1 MLLASAGA
9 FFFATRVFVD
19 FEPVRV
25 KAVRQPTPAADGKV
39 ELRVADQRLEA
50 LRAPV
55 AVIARIR
62 NDSRAPQELSLHL
75 DGNRVCAAT
84 VPANAGQRID
94 CVVEHGWTAAQS
106 DHAISVNGSPVPWTL
121 ESLELATHHGN
132 STGVLQGF
140 VLPAAS
146 RQFRR
151 PDGLWIALVW
161 VAVALLLL
169 PEPRGFE
176 SRAAR
181 LVYSL
186 VLTALLALVAVVAL
200 SPAFSPYLVVI
211 TPATFAAMVLL
222 ATLSRTWPA
231 ARRSAPV
238 VAAASWIWTWCGT
251 HQVWLVWTMAVAVT
265 VSTGMYGAR
274 AVGGSDEYG
283 YASQAEL
290 WLNGRLRTEQP
301 FVAQAPWPQAPQ
313 SFSPLAYRPD
323 PAEPTVLVPVYS
335 PGLPLLLALAKL
347 IGGQE
352 AMFWV
357 VPLSAGL
364 LVLGTYQIG
373 RRLGTETAGLVAAVL
388 VATSPV
394 VLLMATSLMSDV
406 PVAMAWT
413 WAFYLLLGTTIKSAT
428 GAGLLSALAVL
439 IRPNLA
445 PLAGVLA
452 MHYVMAMRHQEL
464 RRRAFGQL
472 LAFSAAL
479 LPGAVAVG
487 IINAHLYGSPLSS
500 GYGDV
505 SGLFALSRAPTNL
518 RLYLQWFA
526 EVHTPFALC
535 GLVAILIP
543 LRRLWPDVR
552 DRGVFLVIIPF
563 VLGIWGIYC
572 AWLVFEHW
580 GFSRFLL
587 PSWPFIMLGVGS
599 VAVAAYRFPPRDIRA
614 LVVVLVIALAY
625 VQLDFARARETF
637 GARDG
642 RRRFVAVA
650 RLVQR
655 LTEPNSVILSLDYSG
670 AIRYYGGRM
679 TMMYGAIPGDSLDTI
694 VTWLKAHGVRAYLAV
709 ADWEF
714 EEIKGRFA
722 GSACLR
728 ALDGP
733 PVAVYEKPGK
743 TLLFDLTEPDRTGRA
758 TVFESDANIGPTAG
772 PVAPPG
778 LVFAKTP

>member
-1 MLLASAGA
+1 
-9 FFFATRVFVD
+9 
-19 FEPVRV
+19 
-25 KAVRQPTPAADGKV
+25 
-39 ELRVADQRLEA
+39 
-50 LRAPV
+50 
-55 AVIARIR
+55 
-62 NDSRAPQELSLHL
+62 
-75 DGNRVCAAT
+75 
-84 VPANAGQRID
+84 
-94 CVVEHGWTAAQS
+94 
-106 DHAISVNGSPVPWTL
+106 
-121 ESLELATHHGN
+121 
-132 STGVLQGF
+132 
-140 VLPAAS
+140 
-146 RQFRR
+146 
-151 PDGLWIALVW
+151 
-161 VAVALLLL
+161 
-169 PEPRGFE
+169 
-176 SRAAR
+176 
-181 LVYSL
+181 
-186 VLTALLALVAVVAL
+186 
-200 SPAFSPYLVVI
+200 
-211 TPATFAAMVLL
+211 
-222 ATLSRTWPA
+222 
-231 ARRSAPV
+231 
-238 VAAASWIWTWCGT
+238 
-251 HQVWLVWTMAVAVT
+251 MAVAVT
-265 VSTGMYGAR
+265 VSTGIYGAR

-290 WLNGRLRTEQP
+290 WLNGSLRIEQP
-301 FVAQAPWPQAPQ
+301 FVAEAPWPRAAQ

-323 PAEPTVLVPVYS
+323 PADPSVLVPIYS

-364 LVLGTYQIG
+364 LVLGAYRIG
-373 RRLGTETAGLVAAVL
+373 RRLGTETAGLVAALL

-445 PLAGVLA
+445 PLAAVLA
-452 MHYVMAMRHQEL
+452 MHYVLAMRHQEL
-464 RRRAFGQL
+464 RRRALGQL

-505 SGLFALSRAPTNL
+505 SDLFALSRVPTNL
-518 RLYLQWFA
+518 RLYLEWFA
-526 EVHTPFALC
+526 ETHTPFALC

-552 DRGVFLVIIPF
+552 DRGVFLVMTPF
-563 VLGIWGIYC
+563 VLGIWGMYC
-572 AWLVFEHW
+572 AWLVFENW
-580 GFSRFLL
+580 RFSRFLL

-599 VAVAAYRFPPRDIRA
+599 VAVAAYRFRARDVRA
-614 LVVVLVIALAY
+614 VVVVLVIALAY

-655 LTEPNSVILSLDYSG
+655 LTERNSVILSLDYSG
-670 AIRYYGGRM
+670 SIRYYGGRM

-694 VTWLKAHGVRAYLAV
+694 VAWLKAHGVHAYLAV
-709 ADWEF
+709 TDWEF
-714 EEIKGRFA
+714 EEVKKRFA

-733 PVAVYEKPGK
+733 PVAVYETPGK
-743 TLLFDLTEPDRTGRA
+743 THAVRSDGARSNWTGDGCRIGCEHRTDSGAGSAARTCLRENALIGASLINSVPDVRQSSCR
-758 TVFESDANIGPTAG
+758 SSN
-772 PVAPPG
+772 PPG
-778 LVFAKTP
+778 RT

>member
-1 MLLASAGA
+1 MRCAIRSSG
-9 FFFATRVFVD
+9 
-19 FEPVRV
+19 
-25 KAVRQPTPAADGKV
+25 DG
-39 ELRVADQRLEA
+39 
-50 LRAPV
+50 
-55 AVIARIR
+55 
-62 NDSRAPQELSLHL
+62 
-75 DGNRVCAAT
+75 
-84 VPANAGQRID
+84 
-94 CVVEHGWTAAQS
+94 
-106 DHAISVNGSPVPWTL
+106 
-121 ESLELATHHGN
+121 
-132 STGVLQGF
+132 
-140 VLPAAS
+140 
-146 RQFRR
+146 
-151 PDGLWIALVW
+151 
-161 VAVALLLL
+161 
-169 PEPRGFE
+169 
-176 SRAAR
+176 
-181 LVYSL
+181 
-186 VLTALLALVAVVAL
+186 
-200 SPAFSPYLVVI
+200 
-211 TPATFAAMVLL
+211 
-222 ATLSRTWPA
+222 
-231 ARRSAPV
+231 RSA
-238 VAAASWIWTWCGT
+238 SW
-251 HQVWLVWTMAVAVT
+251 
-265 VSTGMYGAR
+265 
-274 AVGGSDEYG
+274 
-283 YASQAEL
+283 
-290 WLNGRLRTEQP
+290 
-301 FVAQAPWPQAPQ
+301 
-313 SFSPLAYRPD
+313 
-323 PAEPTVLVPVYS
+323 
-335 PGLPLLLALAKL
+335 
-347 IGGQE
+347 
-352 AMFWV
+352 
-357 VPLSAGL
+357 
-364 LVLGTYQIG
+364 
-373 RRLGTETAGLVAAVL
+373 
-388 VATSPV
+388 
-394 VLLMATSLMSDV
+394 
-406 PVAMAWT
+406 
-413 WAFYLLLGTTIKSAT
+413 
-428 GAGLLSALAVL
+428 
-439 IRPNLA
+439 
-445 PLAGVLA
+445 
-452 MHYVMAMRHQEL
+452 
-464 RRRAFGQL
+464 

-518 RLYLQWFA
+518 RLYLRWFA

-552 DRGVFLVIIPF
+552 DRGVFLVMVPF

-599 VAVAAYRFPPRDIRA
+599 VAVAAYRFPSRDIRA